1 VKLKYAKPCFR
12 AWLRKPAADPFGFT
26 LIELL
31 VVIAIIAI
39 LAALLLPV
47 LGKAKQRGYAIACVN
62 NVRQLNLAWLL
73 YAGDCLEAVPP
84 NPPRSP
90 AGSWVCG
97 SEDWSAANS
106 DNTNIVLMMQGVMG
120 GYAKNPN
127 VYHCPSDVST
137 VRGEGPRVRS
147 YSMNAFIGS
156 QPFTPDSYQVFLR
169 MTDFRHPADTF
180 TSLDEHPDSINDGWF
195 LPVLGSTDTS
205 DWQDLP
211 ASFHNGACNFA
222 YADGHAESHKWLDTS
237 TLKPITGQYRQGIP
251 FTPPAPT
258 RDLAWVIQ
266 HMSPP

>member
-1 VKLKYAKPCFR
+1 MFLYKSKRPVGNLV
-12 AWLRKPAADPFGFT
+12 GFT

-47 LGKAKQRGYAIACVN
+47 LNQAKQKGYAVACLN
-62 NVRQLNLAWLL
+62 NARQLNVAWVI
-73 YAGDCLEAVPP
+73 YAADFLEALPP
-84 NPPRSP
+84 NPPKSP

-97 SEDWSAANS
+97 SEDWSAASS
-106 DNTNIVLMMQGVMG
+106 DNTNSVLMMQGVMG

-127 VYHCPSDVST
+127 IYHCAADGST
-137 VRGEGPRVRS
+137 VPGEGPRVRS

-156 QPFTPDSYQVFLR
+156 QPYTPDTYQVFMR
-169 MTDFRHPADTF
+169 MTDFKHPADTF
-180 TSLDEHPDSINDGWF
+180 TFLDEHPDSINDGWF
-195 LPVLGSTDTS
+195 LPVMGPTDTS

-211 ASFHNGACNFA
+211 ASFHNHACNFA
-222 YADGHAESHKWLDTS
+222 FADGHTQAHKWLDAS
-237 TLKPITGQYRQGIP
+237 TLKPITDQYRQGIP
-251 FTPPAPT
+251 FTPPPPT